1 VSNAETSPPENSSA
15 SEPIVEPA
23 PSPTADLWETEPSA
37 ALSASQPTALGSD
50 GDRFNLASASL
61 RSTLARYQETAPAG
75 LQSDVQVLNDTLAKL
90 DGGIYC
96 IAVFGLVSRGKS
108 AVLNALLGEKVLEVG
123 PLNGV
128 TKFPRS
134 VRWQA
139 SPEIQIDLI
148 DTPGLDEIDG
158 ESRAQ
163 MAQEIA
169 SKADLILLIV
179 AGDITQLEYRALCEL
194 RAAQKPLL
202 LVFNKSDIYPEQE
215 RQSIYQ
221 QLQKLGDEM
230 DPVNSE
236 LIHRLLS
243 AEEVVMVAA
252 DPAPIQVRIEYP
264 DGSSKNEWE
273 ATPAQIEPLKTKILG
288 LLEREGRSLLAINA
302 LVQARSSENKIAV
315 TTLQVMGQE
324 AEQLIW
330 RFAQYKALA
339 ILLSPI
345 VFLDVLGGM
354 VVDLVMVKSL
364 AKLYNLPLTTHETKR
379 PLMGILFSG
388 GSLLLGEIFTTLLF
402 GFGKGELEIASFNLA
417 SAPGYLAGGIAQGLV
432 AGYGAYAV
440 GRAAQI
446 YLAKGSTWGK
456 MGANTVIREIL
467 QTIDDQTI
475 VSRLREELV
484 ATPEDE
490 AVAPAVQPTVDA

>member
-1 VSNAETSPPENSSA
+1 VSNAEPSPAANPTP
-15 SEPIVEPA
+15 SEPSPELAPTPVAPVE
-23 PSPTADLWETEPSA
+23 DLWA
-37 ALSASQPTALGSD
+37 AAPTTDQLD
-50 GDRFNLASASL
+50 GDRERLNLASASL
-61 RSTLARYQETAPAG
+61 RNTLARYQTAAPTI
-75 LQSDVQVLNDTLAKL
+75 LQEDVQILQDTLAKL
-90 DGGIYC
+90 DGSIYC
-96 IAVFGLVSRGKS
+96 IAAFGLVSRGKS

-134 VRWQA
+134 IRWQA
-139 SPEIQIDLI
+139 TPDIQIDLI

-169 SKADLILLIV
+169 AKADLILLIV

-202 LVFNKSDIYPEQE
+202 LVFNKSDLYPEQE

-221 QLQKLGDEM
+221 QLQKLGEEM
-230 DPVNSE
+230 DPVNSK

-243 AEEVVMVAA
+243 AEEVIMVAA

-264 DGSSKNEWE
+264 DGSQKNEWE
-273 ATPAQIEPLKTKILG
+273 PTPAQIEPLKNKILG
-288 LLEREGRSLLAINA
+288 ILEREGRSLLAINA
-302 LVQARSSENKIAV
+302 LVQARSSEQKIAV
-315 TTLQVMGQE
+315 NTLQAMGQE
-324 AEQLIW
+324 TEQLIW

-339 ILLSPI
+339 VLLNPI
-345 VFLDVLGGM
+345 VFVDVLGGM
-354 VVDLVMVKSL
+354 LIDLAMVKSL
-364 AKLYNLPLTTHETKR
+364 AQLYNLPLTNHETKR
-379 PLMGILFSG
+379 PLTGILFSG
-388 GSLLLGEIFTTLLF
+388 GSLLLSEIITTLVF
-402 GFGKGELEIASFNLA
+402 GFGKGDLEIANFNLA

-446 YLAKGSTWGK
+446 YLAQGSTWGT
-456 MGANTVIREIL
+456 MGANRVMREIL
-467 QTIDDQTI
+467 QKLDRQTI
-475 VSRLREELV
+475 VSRLRDELV
-484 ATPEDE
+484 AETETATP
-490 AVAPAVQPTVDA
+490 APETTPDAS

>member
-1 VSNAETSPPENSSA
+1 VSNSETSPPELPEVSESA
-15 SEPIVEPA
+15 AVA
-23 PSPTADLWETEPSA
+23 TVPSA
-37 ALSASQPTALGSD
+37 PTSLPEGLD
-50 GDRFNLASASL
+50 DRFDLARASL
-61 RSTLARYQETAPAG
+61 RSSLARYAENPSSI
-75 LQSDVQVLNDTLAKL
+75 LQADLTILKDTLSKL

-96 IAVFGLVSRGKS
+96 VAVFGLVSRGKS
-108 AVLNALLGEKVLEVG
+108 AVLNALLGEKILDVG

-134 VRWQA
+134 VRWQPT
-139 SPEIQIDLI
+139 PELQIDLI

-169 SKADLILLIV
+169 GKADLILLIV

-202 LVFNKSDIYPEQE
+202 LVFNKSDLYPEQE

-221 QLQKLGDEM
+221 QLQKLGDDL

-243 AEEVVMVAA
+243 ADEVVMVAA
-252 DPAPIQVRIEYP
+252 DPAPLQVRTEYP
-264 DGSSKNEWE
+264 DGSIKNEWE
-273 ATPAQIEPLKTKILG
+273 KSPPQIEPLQDKILA
-288 LLEREGRSLLAINA
+288 LLRREGQALLAINA
-302 LVQARSSENKIAV
+302 LVQARSSEGKMAQ
-315 TTLQVMGQE
+315 TTLTAMSAE

-339 ILLSPI
+339 IILNPI
-345 VFLDVLGGM
+345 VFLDVLGGGL
-354 VVDLVMVKSL
+354 VDFVMIRSL
-364 AKLYNLPLTTHETKR
+364 AKLYNLPITAYETGR
-379 PLMGILFSG
+379 PLKGVLFSG
-388 GSLLLGEIFTTLLF
+388 GSLLLGEIFTSLLF
-402 GFGKGELEIASFNLA
+402 GIGKGDQLDAIANFNLA
-417 SAPGYLAGGIAQGLV
+417 SIPGYFAGGMVQGAI

-456 MGANTVIREIL
+456 MGANRVIREIL
-467 QTIDDQTI
+467 EKLDSETI

-484 ATPEDE
+484 AEGQPEE
-490 AVAPAVQPTVDA
+490 PSVSSSSASS

>member
-1 VSNAETSPPENSSA
+1 VSNSETSP
-15 SEPIVEPA
+15 SEPIEVAETTEVG
-23 PSPTADLWETEPSA
+23 SVPTASPS
-37 ALSASQPTALGSD
+37 LPEGLD
-50 GDRFNLASASL
+50 DRFDLARASL
-61 RSTLARYQETAPAG
+61 RSSLARYEENPSSILQADLTVLKET
-75 LQSDVQVLNDTLAKL
+75 LSKL

-134 VRWQA
+134 VRWQPT
-139 SPEIQIDLI
+139 PELQIDLI

-169 SKADLILLIV
+169 GKADLILLIV

-202 LVFNKSDIYPEQE
+202 LVFNKSDLYPEQE

-221 QLQKLGDEM
+221 QLQKLGDDL

-243 AEEVVMVAA
+243 ADEVVMVAA
-252 DPAPIQVRIEYP
+252 DPAPLQVRIEYP
-264 DGSSKNEWE
+264 DGSVKNEWE
-273 ATPAQIEPLKTKILG
+273 KSPPQIAPLQDKILA
-288 LLEREGRSLLAINA
+288 LLRREGQALLAINA
-302 LVQARSSENKIAV
+302 LVQARSSEGKMAQ
-315 TTLQVMGQE
+315 TTLTAMSAE

-339 ILLSPI
+339 IVLNPI
-345 VFLDVLGGM
+345 VFLDVLGGGL
-354 VVDLVMVKSL
+354 VDFVMIRSL
-364 AKLYNLPLTTHETKR
+364 AKLYNLPITAYETGR
-379 PLMGILFSG
+379 PLKGVLFSG
-388 GSLLLGEIFTTLLF
+388 GSLLLGEIFTSLLF
-402 GFGKGELEIASFNLA
+402 GIGKVDAIANFNLA
-417 SAPGYLAGGIAQGLV
+417 SIPGYFAGGMVQGAI

-456 MGANTVIREIL
+456 MGANRVIREIL
-467 QTIDDQTI
+467 EKLDSETI
-475 VSRLREELV
+475 VSRLRQELV
-484 ATPEDE
+484 AVDQPEE
-490 AVAPAVQPTVDA
+490 PSVSSSSSSS